1 MLGRTFAE
9 APDPE
14 LARVA
19 FSRVGDDPTARE
31 ALGRPE
37 IIEVA
42 ARLLGFSSA
51 AADFLVANPDE
62 VHVLADVT
70 ARDVD
75 ALGAEL
81 EHDLDRLGPH
91 AGLRRFRRRAMVR
104 VAARDLAGA
113 TLDDVVAEVSAIADT
128 CLAAALSLCAHPT
141 LTIIGL
147 GKLGGYELNYASDV
161 DLLFVHGDTG
171 PDAQKIAER
180 AVAVLTAMLAQPT
193 SEGIALR
200 VDVALRPGGRD
211 CALSRSL
218 AATLAYYDRESATWE
233 RQAMIKARP
242 VAGDQDIGAGFL
254 AGVEPFV
261 YPPELAPAAID
272 DVRRTKV
279 RLEEYIRQR
288 GKELTEVK
296 RGRGGIRDVEFAV
309 QLLQIVHGRRDA
321 RLRTPNTLVALRAL
335 AQEGYVADAD
345 AEALAGAYRF
355 LRRVEHRLQ
364 IVRDLQA
371 HDLPPGR
378 RARTTLARSLGLGDA
393 DALAAEYERTTE
405 LVRSIHERLFY
416 RPLLESFAGPAQ
428 LHPSRGTDRAATE
441 ELLRGLSF
449 AEPARSYDVLG
460 RLVDPG
466 RRVGKVLANLFP
478 VMAPALALSPTP
490 DAALV
495 RLERIADAVGRLP
508 DGEDRAVADLLAN
521 DPVAARR
528 LAHVAAASSFAT
540 DLLVADP
547 SRIKGLSDTLLGGET
562 DAAGDLVDAVAR
574 TAGRELTPRETGEAL
589 SAVAVRVVRDALAA
603 ARAGV
608 LVDGGAGAD
617 AQRDLPFAV
626 IGLGKLGARE
636 LNVASDL
643 DLMFVYEGEGA
654 EAQRLAGGLAE
665 QVLKR
670 IREAGWE
677 PDADLRPEGRNG
689 PLARS
694 IAGYLEYWQRYAE
707 IWEFQAL
714 LRARAVAGDPDLGR
728 RFELN
733 AADAAFPH
741 EGIPI
746 DRVAD
751 IRRMRERI
759 ERERVKPPEAAKFHF
774 KLGIGSL
781 ADVQFAVELSLLR
794 YGGAHPEIR
803 SRRTLEAIDRL
814 AAAKLISGSAA
825 RDLGEAFVFCT
836 DVKNAL
842 EMDRRV
848 HAEAVPPGLPDQTAL
863 ARRLGYEEY
872 PRQSFIDD
880 YLRVTRRARR
890 AMERVFSEE
899 AHGA

>member
-1 MLGRTFAE
+1 MLGRTFAA
-9 APDPE
+9 APNPE

-19 FSRVGDDPTARE
+19 FSRVGDDPTARG
-31 ALGRPE
+31 ALARPE
-37 IIEVA
+37 VAENA

-51 AADFLVANPDE
+51 AADFLVANPGE
-62 VHVLADVT
+62 VHELADVS
-70 ARDVD
+70 ARDAG
-75 ALGAEL
+75 ALRAEL
-81 EHDLDRLGPH
+81 GGDVGRLGPVG
-91 AGLRRFRRRAMVR
+91 GLRRFRRRAMMR

-113 TLDDVVAEVSAIADT
+113 TFDDVVVEISAIADACIAESIELVPDT
-128 CLAAALSLCAHPT
+128 GDLAVIA
-141 LTIIGL
+141 L
-147 GKLGGYELNYASDV
+147 GKLGGSELNYASDV
-161 DLLFVHGDTG
+161 DLLFLHRDPG
-171 PDAQKIAER
+171 PVSQATAER
-180 AVAVLTAMLAQPT
+180 AVGLVTSMLAEPT
-193 SEGIALR
+193 AEGLALR
-200 VDVALRPGGRD
+200 VDVALRPGGRAG
-211 CALSRSL
+211 ALSRSL
-218 AATLAYYDRESATWE
+218 EATLAYYDRESATWE
-233 RQAMIKARP
+233 RQAMIKARRI
-242 VAGDQDIGAGFL
+242 AGDQELGRRFVDGIT
-254 AGVEPFV
+254 PFV
-261 YPPELAPAAID
+261 YPPELAPAAIE

-288 GKELTEVK
+288 GKEFVEVK

-321 RLRTPNTLVALRAL
+321 RLRTPNTLAALGAL
-335 AQEGYVADAD
+335 AIEGYVADAD
-345 AEALAGAYRF
+345 AEALADAYRF

-364 IVRDLQA
+364 IVRDLQT
-371 HDLPPGR
+371 HDLPPDR
-378 RARTTLARSLGLGDA
+378 RARTTIARSLDLADA
-393 DALAAEYERTTE
+393 DVLAAEYERTTG

-428 LHPSRGTDRAATE
+428 LHPGHGTDRPATE
-441 ELLRGLSF
+441 ELLGGLGF

-460 RLVDPG
+460 RLVDPT
-466 RRVGKVLANLFP
+466 RRIGKVLAHLFP

-495 RLERIADAVGRLP
+495 RLERIAEAVG
-508 DGEDRAVADLLAN
+508 DGRAVADLLAT

-528 LAHVAAASSFAT
+528 LAHVAGASSFAT

-547 SRIKGLSDTLLGGET
+547 SRIRGLSDTLLGGET
-562 DAAGDLVDAVAR
+562 DAAGDLVDAVTR
-574 TAGRELTPRETGEAL
+574 TAGRELSPRETGEAL
-589 SAVAVRVVRDALAA
+589 SAVAVRVIREALDAAEPP
-603 ARAGV
+603 AGV
-608 LVDGGAGAD
+608 
-617 AQRDLPFAV
+617 PFAV
-626 IGLGKLGARE
+626 IGMGKLGARE

-643 DLMFVYEGEGA
+643 DMMFVYDGEGS
-654 EAQRLAGGLAE
+654 EAQRSAGRLAE
-665 QVLKR
+665 RVLR
-670 IREAGWE
+670 LVREAGWE

-707 IWEFQAL
+707 TWEFQTL
-714 LRARAVAGDPDLGR
+714 LRARAVAGDPELGR

-733 AADAAFPH
+733 AADAAFPPD
-741 EGIPI
+741 GITI

-751 IRRMRERI
+751 IRRMRDRI
-759 ERERVKPPEAAKFHF
+759 ERERVKPPEAARFHF

-781 ADVQFAVELSLLR
+781 ADVQFAVELSLMR
-794 YGGAHPEIR
+794 HGGSHPEIR

-814 AAAKLISGSAA
+814 AAAKLMSGSVA

-842 EMDRRV
+842 EMDRRL
-848 HAEAVPPGLPDQTAL
+848 HAEAVPPDPAEQTAL

-899 AHGA
+899 IS